1 MTASLCAGAE
11 GTADVQAHPWFSAHI
26 DFGALGRMELSPI
39 YVPTPMAA
47 ETARETERAA
57 EKDSTSPQVSSGDD
71 KLQLSALLGCF
82 DLEVTC
88 APVDRALFRSSSGQT
103 PATKRN
109 QTRAAATK
117 QEQQHEEEETE
128 GQAELWAN
136 YVYTRPA
143 ALS

>member
-1 MTASLCAGAE
+1 
-11 GTADVQAHPWFSAHI
+11 
-26 DFGALGRMELSPI
+26 MELSPI